1 MFNCP
6 APAKSFIESYEIRA
20 KNLIGLHQGILHRK
34 KAPLSIQHDQEILKA
49 VLILVPGKIERLPV
63 LSDGLGQRT
72 VADRC
77 VSRSRSGKVA
87 QPHFL
92 LISLYGRLA
101 TPESGAPGTT
111 VLLGRF
117 FRRARYSMKQATRE
131 WVKKAENDFETA
143 AALMRRK
150 KILGD
155 SICFHCQQCVEKYL
169 KARLEEAGSTF
180 GV

>member
-1 MFNCP
+1 
-6 APAKSFIESYEIRA
+6 
-20 KNLIGLHQGILHRK
+20 
-34 KAPLSIQHDQEILKA
+34 
-49 VLILVPGKIERLPV
+49 
-63 LSDGLGQRT
+63 
-72 VADRC
+72 
-77 VSRSRSGKVA
+77 
-87 QPHFL
+87 
-92 LISLYGRLA
+92 
-101 TPESGAPGTT
+101 
-111 VLLGRF
+111 
-117 FRRARYSMKQATRE
+117 MKQATRE